1 MAKFKAIMSNQFKK
15 VFKLLKE
22 LSKSYIMEWSN
33 DIENLL
39 EEIRQN
45 SINLSNSHKNSC
57 FFYKK
62 TAKYFRLPTI
72 ILSSI
77 NGVASVGLT
86 AYLDQQHI
94 SGLVCL
100 LSVLIGI
107 INSIELF
114 LKVTD
119 NMEIERE
126 MSKEFYT
133 LSIDI
138 YKILQLE
145 RGNRQVSGLNY
156 LEKKYNTYQKLYEQS
171 NLIQGQLNDKLAQ
184 LPKKIKNNIFIKKKL
199 SNTSSSSSSSSE
211 SPKVL
216 NELGRYEDEEARL

>member
-1 MAKFKAIMSNQFKK
+1 
-15 VFKLLKE
+15 
-22 LSKSYIMEWSN
+22 MEWSN
-33 DIENLL
+33 DIESLL

-45 SINLSNSHKNSC
+45 SINLSNLHKNSY

-77 NGVASVGLT
+77 NGVAAVGLT

-100 LSVLIGI
+100 LSVVIGI

-114 LKVTD
+114 LKVND

-145 RGNRQVSGLNY
+145 RCNRQVSGLNY
-156 LEKKYNTYQKLYEQS
+156 LEKKYNTYQKLFEQS

-184 LPKKIKNNIFIKKKL
+184 LPKKIKKNMFIKKKL
-199 SNTSSSSSSSSE
+199 SNTSSSSSSSAE
-211 SPKVL
+211 SPKVIM
-216 NELGRYEDEEARL
+216 NEMGRYDEEEANM

>member
-1 MAKFKAIMSNQFKK
+1 
-15 VFKLLKE
+15 
-22 LSKSYIMEWSN
+22 MEWSN

-45 SINLSNSHKNSC
+45 SINLSNSHKNSY

>member
-45 SINLSNSHKNSC
+45 SINLSNSHKNSY

>member
-1 MAKFKAIMSNQFKK
+1 MD
-15 VFKLLKE
+15 
-22 LSKSYIMEWSN
+22 WSI

-45 SINLSNSHKNSC
+45 SIHLSNSHKNSY
-57 FFYKK
+57 FFYKR
-62 TAKYFRLPTI
+62 TSKYFRLPTI

-77 NGVASVGLT
+77 NGVASVGLS

-100 LSVLIGI
+100 LSVMIGI

-119 NMEIERE
+119 NIERERE

-145 RGNRQVSGLNY
+145 RSNRQISGLNY
-156 LEKKYNTYQKLYEQS
+156 LEKKYSTYQKL
-171 NLIQGQLNDKLAQ
+171 NDRLTQ
-184 LPKKIKNNIFIKKKL
+184 LPKKIKNNLFIKKKN
-199 SNTSSSSSSSSE
+199 SDSSSSSSSSTLSSE
-211 SPKVL
+211 SRKVIT
-216 NELGRYEDEEARL
+216 NELSRYVDEEATL

>member
-1 MAKFKAIMSNQFKK
+1 MD
-15 VFKLLKE
+15 
-22 LSKSYIMEWSN
+22 WSI

-45 SINLSNSHKNSC
+45 SIHLSNSHKNSY
-57 FFYKK
+57 FFYKR
-62 TAKYFRLPTI
+62 TSKYFRLPTI

-77 NGVASVGLT
+77 NGVASVGLS

-100 LSVLIGI
+100 LSVMIGI

-119 NMEIERE
+119 NIERERE

-145 RGNRQVSGLNY
+145 RSNRQISGLNY
-156 LEKKYNTYQKLYEQS
+156 LEKNYSTYQKLYEQS
-171 NLIQGQLNDKLAQ
+171 NLIQNQLNDRLTQ
-184 LPKKIKNNIFIKKKL
+184 LPKKIKNNLFIKKKN
-199 SNTSSSSSSSSE
+199 SDSSSSSSSSTLSSE
-211 SPKVL
+211 SRKVIT
-216 NELGRYEDEEARL
+216 NELSRYVDEEATL

>member
-1 MAKFKAIMSNQFKK
+1 
-15 VFKLLKE
+15 
-22 LSKSYIMEWSN
+22 MEWSN
-33 DIENLL
+33 DIESLL

-45 SINLSNSHKNSC
+45 SINLSNSHKNSY

-77 NGVASVGLT
+77 NGVAAVGLT

-114 LKVTD
+114 LKVND

-184 LPKKIKNNIFIKKKL
+184 LPKKIKKNIFIKKKL
-199 SNTSSSSSSSSE
+199 SDSSSSSSSSNE
-211 SPKVL
+211 SPKIIM
-216 NELGRYEDEEARL
+216 NEINNRYEDEEAQL

>member
-1 MAKFKAIMSNQFKK
+1 
-15 VFKLLKE
+15 
-22 LSKSYIMEWSN
+22 MEWSN

-45 SINLSNSHKNSC
+45 SINLSNSHKNSY

-211 SPKVL
+211 SPKVI
-216 NELGRYEDEEARL
+216 NELGRYDDEEARL

>member
-1 MAKFKAIMSNQFKK
+1 
-15 VFKLLKE
+15 
-22 LSKSYIMEWSN
+22 MEWST

-45 SINLSNSHKNSC
+45 SINLSNSHKNSY
-57 FFYKK
+57 FFYKR

-77 NGVASVGLT
+77 NGVASVGLVN
-86 AYLDQQHI
+86 YINQQHI

-138 YKILQLE
+138 YKILQLD

-171 NLIQGQLNDKLAQ
+171 NLVQGQLNDKLAQ
-184 LPKKIKNNIFIKKKL
+184 LPKKVKKTIFMKKKL
-199 SNTSSSSSSSSE
+199 SQSSSSSASSSE
-211 SPKVL
+211 SPKIIM
-216 NELGRYEDEEARL
+216 NELSRYTENDEEANL

>member
-1 MAKFKAIMSNQFKK
+1 
-15 VFKLLKE
+15 
-22 LSKSYIMEWSN
+22 MEWST

-45 SINLSNSHKNSC
+45 SINLSNSHKNSY

-77 NGVASVGLT
+77 NGVAAVGLT

-100 LSVLIGI
+100 LSVVIGI

-114 LKVTD
+114 LKVND

-145 RGNRQVSGLNY
+145 RCNRQVSGLNY
-156 LEKKYNTYQKLYEQS
+156 LEKKYNTYQKLFEQS

-184 LPKKIKNNIFIKKKL
+184 LPKKIKKNMFIKKKL
-199 SNTSSSSSSSSE
+199 SNTSSSSSSSAE
-211 SPKVL
+211 SPKVIM
-216 NELGRYEDEEARL
+216 NEMGRYDDEEANM

>member
-1 MAKFKAIMSNQFKK
+1 
-15 VFKLLKE
+15 
-22 LSKSYIMEWSN
+22 MEWST

-45 SINLSNSHKNSC
+45 SINLSNSHKNSY
-57 FFYKK
+57 FFYKR

-77 NGVASVGLT
+77 NGVASVGLVN
-86 AYLDQQHI
+86 YINQQHI

-138 YKILQLE
+138 YKILQLD

-171 NLIQGQLNDKLAQ
+171 NLIQDQLNDKLAQ
-184 LPKKIKNNIFIKKKL
+184 LPKKVKKTIFMKKKL
-199 SNTSSSSSSSSE
+199 SQSSSSSASSASSSE
-211 SPKVL
+211 SPKIIM
-216 NELGRYEDEEARL
+216 NELSKYNENDEEANL

>member
-1 MAKFKAIMSNQFKK
+1 
-15 VFKLLKE
+15 
-22 LSKSYIMEWSN
+22 MEWSN
-33 DIENLL
+33 DIESLL

-45 SINLSNSHKNSC
+45 SINLSNSHKNSY

-77 NGVASVGLT
+77 NGVAAVGLT

-114 LKVTD
+114 LKVND

-156 LEKKYNTYQKLYEQS
+156 LEKKYNTYQKLFEQS
-171 NLIQGQLNDKLAQ
+171 NLIQGQLNDRLAQ
-184 LPKKIKNNIFIKKKL
+184 LPKKIKKNIFIKKKL
-199 SNTSSSSSSSSE
+199 SDSSSSSSSSNE
-211 SPKVL
+211 SPKIIM
-216 NELGRYEDEEARL
+216 NEINNRYEDEEANM

>member
-1 MAKFKAIMSNQFKK
+1 
-15 VFKLLKE
+15 
-22 LSKSYIMEWSN
+22 MEWSN
-33 DIENLL
+33 DIEQLL

-45 SINLSNSHKNSC
+45 SINLSNSHKNSY
-57 FFYKK
+57 FFYKR
-62 TAKYFRLPTI
+62 TSKYFRLPTI

-77 NGVASVGLT
+77 NGVASVGLS

-100 LSVLIGI
+100 LSVVIGI

-119 NMEIERE
+119 NIERERE

-145 RGNRQVSGLNY
+145 RQNRQISGLNY

-171 NLIQGQLNDKLAQ
+171 NLIQNQLNDKLTQ
-184 LPKKIKNNIFIKKKL
+184 LPKKIKNNIFIKKKK
-199 SNTSSSSSSSSE
+199 SDSSTSSSSSSSSSD
-211 SPKVL
+211 SPKIIM
-216 NELGRYEDEEARL
+216 NEINNRYDEEATL

>member
-1 MAKFKAIMSNQFKK
+1 MD
-15 VFKLLKE
+15 
-22 LSKSYIMEWSN
+22 WSN

-45 SINLSNSHKNSC
+45 SIHLSNSHKNSY
-57 FFYKK
+57 FFYKR
-62 TAKYFRLPTI
+62 TSKYFRLPTI

-77 NGVASVGLT
+77 NGVASVGLS

-100 LSVLIGI
+100 LSVMIGI

-119 NMEIERE
+119 NIERERE

-145 RGNRQVSGLNY
+145 RSNRQISGLNY
-156 LEKKYNTYQKLYEQS
+156 LEKKYSTYQKLYEQS
-171 NLIQGQLNDKLAQ
+171 NLIQNQLNDRLTQ
-184 LPKKIKNNIFIKKKL
+184 LPKKIKNNLFIKKKN
-199 SNTSSSSSSSSE
+199 SDSSSSSTLSSGSN
-211 SPKVL
+211 KVIT
-216 NELGRYEDEEARL
+216 NELSRYVDEEATL

>member
-1 MAKFKAIMSNQFKK
+1 
-15 VFKLLKE
+15 
-22 LSKSYIMEWSN
+22 MEWSN
-33 DIENLL
+33 DIESLL

-45 SINLSNSHKNSC
+45 SINLSNSHKNSY

-86 AYLDQQHI
+86 NYLAQSHI

-114 LKVTD
+114 LKVND

-156 LEKKYNTYQKLYEQS
+156 LEKKYNTYQKLFEQS

-184 LPKKIKNNIFIKKKL
+184 LPKKIKKNIFIKKKL
-199 SNTSSSSSSSSE
+199 SDSSSSSSSSNE
-211 SPKVL
+211 SPKIIM
-216 NELGRYEDEEARL
+216 NEINNRYEDEEAQL

>member
-1 MAKFKAIMSNQFKK
+1 MSNQFKK

-45 SINLSNSHKNSC
+45 SINLSNSHKNSY

>member
-1 MAKFKAIMSNQFKK
+1 
-15 VFKLLKE
+15 
-22 LSKSYIMEWSN
+22 MEWST

-45 SINLSNSHKNSC
+45 SINLSNSHKNSY

-77 NGVASVGLT
+77 NGVAAVGLT

-100 LSVLIGI
+100 LSVVIGI

-114 LKVTD
+114 LKVND

-145 RGNRQVSGLNY
+145 RCKRQVSGLNY
-156 LEKKYNTYQKLYEQS
+156 LEKKYNTYQKLFEQS

-184 LPKKIKNNIFIKKKL
+184 LPKKIKKNMFIKKKL
-199 SNTSSSSSSSSE
+199 SNTSSSSSSSAE
-211 SPKVL
+211 SPKVIM
-216 NELGRYEDEEARL
+216 NEMGRYDEEEANM

>member
-1 MAKFKAIMSNQFKK
+1 
-15 VFKLLKE
+15 
-22 LSKSYIMEWSN
+22 MEWSN

-45 SINLSNSHKNSC
+45 SINLSNSHKNSY

-77 NGVASVGLT
+77 NGVAAVGLT

-100 LSVLIGI
+100 LSVVIGI

-114 LKVTD
+114 LKVND

-145 RGNRQVSGLNY
+145 RCNRQVSGLNY
-156 LEKKYNTYQKLYEQS
+156 LEKKYNTYQKLFEQS

-184 LPKKIKNNIFIKKKL
+184 LPKKIKKNMFIKKKL
-199 SNTSSSSSSSSE
+199 SNTSSSSSSSAE
-211 SPKVL
+211 SPKVIM
-216 NELGRYEDEEARL
+216 NEMGRYDDEEANM

>member
-1 MAKFKAIMSNQFKK
+1 
-15 VFKLLKE
+15 
-22 LSKSYIMEWSN
+22 MEWSN

-45 SINLSNSHKNSC
+45 SINLSNSHKNSY

-77 NGVASVGLT
+77 NGVAAVGLT

-100 LSVLIGI
+100 LSVVIGI

-114 LKVTD
+114 LKVND

-145 RGNRQVSGLNY
+145 RCNRQVSGLNY
-156 LEKKYNTYQKLYEQS
+156 LEKKYNTYQKLFEQS

-184 LPKKIKNNIFIKKKL
+184 LPKKIKKNMFIKKKL
-199 SNTSSSSSSSSE
+199 SNTSSSSSSSAE
-211 SPKVL
+211 SPKVIM
-216 NELGRYEDEEARL
+216 NEMGRYDEEEANM

>member
-1 MAKFKAIMSNQFKK
+1 
-15 VFKLLKE
+15 
-22 LSKSYIMEWSN
+22 MEWSN
-33 DIENLL
+33 DIESLL

-45 SINLSNSHKNSC
+45 SINLSNSHKNSY

-114 LKVTD
+114 LKVND

-156 LEKKYNTYQKLYEQS
+156 LEKKYNTYQKLFEQS
-171 NLIQGQLNDKLAQ
+171 NLIQGQLNDRLAQ
-184 LPKKIKNNIFIKKKL
+184 LPKKIKKNIFIKKKL
-199 SNTSSSSSSSSE
+199 SDSSSSSSSSNE
-211 SPKVL
+211 SPKIIM
-216 NELGRYEDEEARL
+216 NEINNRYEDEEAQL

>member
-1 MAKFKAIMSNQFKK
+1 
-15 VFKLLKE
+15 
-22 LSKSYIMEWSN
+22 MEWST

-45 SINLSNSHKNSC
+45 SINLSNSHKNSY
-57 FFYKK
+57 FFYKR

-77 NGVASVGLT
+77 NGVASVGLVN
-86 AYLDQQHI
+86 YINQQHI

-138 YKILQLE
+138 YKILQLD

-184 LPKKIKNNIFIKKKL
+184 LPKKVKKTIFMKKKL
-199 SNTSSSSSSSSE
+199 SQSSSSSASSSE
-211 SPKVL
+211 SPKIIM
-216 NELGRYEDEEARL
+216 NELSRYNENDEEANL

>member
-1 MAKFKAIMSNQFKK
+1 MD
-15 VFKLLKE
+15 
-22 LSKSYIMEWSN
+22 WSV

-45 SINLSNSHKNSC
+45 SIHLSNSHKNSY
-57 FFYKK
+57 FFYKR
-62 TAKYFRLPTI
+62 TSKYFRLPTI

-77 NGVASVGLT
+77 NGVASVGLS

-100 LSVLIGI
+100 LSVMIGI

-119 NMEIERE
+119 NIERERE

-145 RGNRQVSGLNY
+145 RSNRQISGLNY
-156 LEKKYNTYQKLYEQS
+156 LEKKYSTYQKLYEQS
-171 NLIQGQLNDKLAQ
+171 NLIQNQLNDKLTQ
-184 LPKKIKNNIFIKKKL
+184 LPKKIKNNLFIKKKN
-199 SNTSSSSSSSSE
+199 SDSSSSSSSSTLSSD
-211 SPKVL
+211 SPKVVIT
-216 NELGRYEDEEARL
+216 NELSRYVDEEATL

>member
-1 MAKFKAIMSNQFKK
+1 
-15 VFKLLKE
+15 
-22 LSKSYIMEWSN
+22 MEWST

-45 SINLSNSHKNSC
+45 SINLSNSHKNSY

-77 NGVASVGLT
+77 NGVAAVGLT

-100 LSVLIGI
+100 LSVVIGI

-114 LKVTD
+114 LKVND

-145 RGNRQVSGLNY
+145 RCNRQVSGLNY
-156 LEKKYNTYQKLYEQS
+156 LEKKYNTYQKLFEQS

-184 LPKKIKNNIFIKKKL
+184 LPKKIKKNMFIKKKL
-199 SNTSSSSSSSSE
+199 SNTSSSSSSSAE
-211 SPKVL
+211 SPKVIM
-216 NELGRYEDEEARL
+216 NEMGRYDEEEANM

>member
-1 MAKFKAIMSNQFKK
+1 MD
-15 VFKLLKE
+15 
-22 LSKSYIMEWSN
+22 WSN

-45 SINLSNSHKNSC
+45 SIHLSNSHKNSY
-57 FFYKK
+57 FFYKR
-62 TAKYFRLPTI
+62 TSKYFRLPTI

-77 NGVASVGLT
+77 NGVASVGLS

-100 LSVLIGI
+100 LSVMIGI

-119 NMEIERE
+119 NIERERE

-145 RGNRQVSGLNY
+145 RSNRQISGLNY
-156 LEKKYNTYQKLYEQS
+156 LEKKYSTYQKLYEQS
-171 NLIQGQLNDKLAQ
+171 NLIQNQLNDKLTQ
-184 LPKKIKNNIFIKKKL
+184 LPKKIKNNLFIKKKN
-199 SNTSSSSSSSSE
+199 SDSSSSSSVSSSSSSSSD
-211 SPKVL
+211 SPKVIT
-216 NELGRYEDEEARL
+216 NELSRYVDEEATL

>member
-1 MAKFKAIMSNQFKK
+1 
-15 VFKLLKE
+15 
-22 LSKSYIMEWSN
+22 MEWSN
-33 DIENLL
+33 DIESLL

-45 SINLSNSHKNSC
+45 SINLSNSHKNSY

-77 NGVASVGLT
+77 NGVAAVGLT

-114 LKVTD
+114 LKVND

-156 LEKKYNTYQKLYEQS
+156 LEKKYNTYQKLFEQS

-184 LPKKIKNNIFIKKKL
+184 LPKKIKKNIFIKKKL
-199 SNTSSSSSSSSE
+199 SDSSSSSSSSNE
-211 SPKVL
+211 SPKIIM
-216 NELGRYEDEEARL
+216 NEINNRYEDEEAQL